1 MARKHDNKMTNK
13 GNITVNQGYMEKVT
27 KNANYQQNEKKARM
41 SMESEK
47 QMMHDHSVR
56 KKE

>member
-27 KNANYQQNEKKARM
+27 KNAKYQQNEKKARM